1 VKGFTFRW
9 DSGAPLDAGLGQ
21 KLPGVYRR
29 SETKSA
35 SPRARPGWDPKQSA
49 QSRRTFL
56 SSVAETD
63 TLILPIHFP
72 TPTVGF
78 VTADADRF
86 NYRFKR
92 D

>member
-1 VKGFTFRW
+1 
-9 DSGAPLDAGLGQ
+9 LGQ
-21 KLPGVYRR
+21 TLPRVCRR
-29 SETKSA
+29 PETTSA
-35 SPRARPGWDPKQSA
+35 SPRAKPDRDPKQSA

-78 VTADADRF
+78 VTSDGDRF